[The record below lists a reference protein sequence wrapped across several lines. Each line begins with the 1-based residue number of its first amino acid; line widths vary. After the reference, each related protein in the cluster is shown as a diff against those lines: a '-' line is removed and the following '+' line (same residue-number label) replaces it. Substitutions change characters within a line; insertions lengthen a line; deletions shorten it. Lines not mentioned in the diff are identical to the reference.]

1 MGTPYGPGH
10 MQMGSM
16 LISGG
21 LEPPPVDTP
30 INVTG
35 NILFQ
40 LVSVMGLKIVP
51 WHAALPEI
59 GEVWAHASGT
69 EEGMTVIRLN
79 PAVSATPDSRD
90 FQVIFT
96 VATPVRFQGS
106 AETRSELPQS
116 CEDCLYAHRQASGRV
131 SPANG

>member
-1 MGTPYGPGH
+1 MGIPYGPGH
-10 MQMGSM
+10 MQIGSM

-30 INVTG
+30 MNVTG
-35 NILFQ
+35 NMLFQ

-69 EEGMTVIRLN
+69 EEGMTEIRLK
-79 PAVSATPDSRD
+79 PAVIAMPESRD
-90 FQVIFT
+90 FQAIFT
-96 VATPVRFQGS
+96 VATPVGFQGS
-106 AETRSELPQS
+106 VETRS
-116 CEDCLYAHRQASGRV
+116 A
-131 SPANG
+131 